1 MYSSPAAAHP
11 ELRAAVRDFADS
23 VVKPLAPRTDREHR
37 FPEEGISAQALG
49 IAVAAFGD
57 ALTFS
62 RERRQFGRPVA
73 EFQGLTFLLADMATR
88 IEAARNL
95 IYHAAALCAAG
106 RPFTREASMAKL
118 FTTDTAMAIATDAI
132 QVAGGYGYIQDYP
145 FERYFR
151 DAKACQ
157 IYEGTNQI
165 QRVVIA
171 RALL

>member
-1 MYSSPAAAHP
+1 VPAGALLHEPGGGFRVAM
-11 ELRAAVRDFADS
+11 RALDS
-23 VVKPLAPRTDREHR
+23 GRI
-37 FPEEGISAQALG
+37 GISAQALG

-57 ALTFS
+57 ALAYS
-62 RERRQFGRPVA
+62 KERRQFGQPVA
-73 EFQGLTFLLADMATR
+73 DFQGLTFLLADMATR

-95 IYHAAALCAAG
+95 TYHAAALCAAG

-118 FTTDTAMAIATDAI
+118 FTTDTAMAVATDAI
-132 QVAGGYGYIQDYP
+132 QIAGGYGYIQDYP

-171 RALL
+171 RELLGGD